1 MKPQSA
7 RGTRLGL
14 APQPFSWK
22 VRRGQYH
29 RPNNRS
35 TRECNRKA
43 NGNKLKMKYD
53 CPKTHGI
60 VKQARSQYLSLSKR
74 KMIPKI
80 TWPASCPQP
89 HNAPTEKLCNL
100 DRPMQRGARAA
111 KWSGPVNVWRPPAT
125 KPVQALASSPPPP
138 LEISLD
144 NTPEPAC
151 AASPPTTKLGVSTPA
166 HAGFGRLINQDTTQI
181 AMAGKSLG
189 SWKLHSQC
197 QVVFKQHNL
206 LAPWLSTIKLLG

>member
-1 MKPQSA
+1 MA
-7 RGTRLGL
+7 T
-14 APQPFSWK
+14 
-22 VRRGQYH
+22 
-29 RPNNRS
+29 
-35 TRECNRKA
+35 ECDRKA
-43 NGNKLKMKYD
+43 NGNKLEMKYN

-60 VKQARSQYLSLSKR
+60 MDRDRSLYLSLSKR
-74 KMIPKI
+74 KMIPNI

-138 LEISLD
+138 LAISLD

-166 HAGFGRLINQDTTQI
+166 NAAFGRLINQDRAKI
-181 AMAGKSLG
+181 AMAGKIRG
-189 SWKLHSQC
+189 SWQLH
-197 QVVFKQHNL
+197 
-206 LAPWLSTIKLLG
+206 